1 MLLLVRFASGCFY
14 STDIL
19 RAVMAEWSKAPVLD
33 SIVYK
38 IASSNQARGSYF
50 FHVCGLFF
58 YFYIHHLIYENNFHK
73 FAFGVI
79 NLKKYNFETCFYISD
94 HVR

>member
-1 MLLLVRFASGCFY
+1 
-14 STDIL
+14 
-19 RAVMAEWSKAPVLD
+19 MAEWSKAPVLD

-58 YFYIHHLIYENNFHK
+58 IFIFVFIYFQKQYFLH
-73 FAFGVI
+73 
-79 NLKKYNFETCFYISD
+79 FEMIIEF
-94 HVR
+94 